1 MFIEKVTFD
10 SKVLAPF
17 DVKKEDIGNTNN
29 LVDDE
34 KQDKDDKE
42 IPLNDKSNKKPS
54 KSNEDEKSDSD
65 EEEEVF
71 KNILST
77 KGKMA
82 SFLQQ
87 QRVSIGGNG
96 NSIAFTFLNITNYIS
111 IKIKMII
118 LTIRRSKVDLY

>member
-17 DVKKEDIGNTNN
+17 DVKKDEHVNSIVEERGSN
-29 LVDDE
+29 VDSN
-34 KQDKDDKE
+34 DKE
-42 IPLNDKSNKKPS
+42 KELKTPLKGDKGKIKQEQDDSG
-54 KSNEDEKSDSD
+54 SD

-87 QRVSIGGNG
+87 QNR
-96 NSIAFTFLNITNYIS
+96 NSGFNLFVI
-111 IKIKMII
+111 
-118 LTIRRSKVDLY
+118 